1 MWIAPTF
8 AIAVSTIALISS
20 GVFSKGQQAA
30 APATFS
36 NAVQIAPETT
46 PSVQVQTPSQAPL
59 IAPIEAVVAQA
70 TAPVAEAT
78 TPQVAT
84 EGESRWDKF
93 NALVATAATKDEASA
108 PQASEQNDVV
118 TRAEPVDLLEI
129 ATEKATTERQAAAF
143 FDIQKEA
150 LTANTFCGED
160 LNALAATTRI
170 YFPEGGTAAD
180 PTGLIKARLMGQ
192 ILNECPG
199 YAVNVEGHSDPSGN
213 SQVNLQLSQKRADS
227 VIARLT
233 SAGINTSRFVAV
245 GMGDQTPSDVTGPE
259 SAAYYDRRVEFRLVK
274 LVEDI
279 ETASISEPSFSWNQ
293 PSTAACVSQLKQK
306 AAATKVTFEPRAII
320 LDKELL
326 GPVADLV
333 KDAKACP
340 GTRVRMVGH
349 HSDVPGLRESYTTG
363 RLRALALT
371 GALIGEGHS
380 SDQMLIGAPSYSVA
394 VEGQPDAVRSR
405 IDFQI
410 ITN

>member
-1 MWIAPTF
+1 MVWIAPTF

-20 GVFSKGQQAA
+20 GAFNKGQPAT

-36 NAVQIAPETT
+36 NAVQSAPEA
-46 PSVQVQTPSQAPL
+46 PAQIQVQAPAAEPL
-59 IAPIEAVVAQA
+59 TAPIEAVIAQA
-70 TAPVAEAT
+70 TAPLKEAADT
-78 TPQVAT
+78 AQ
-84 EGESRWDKF
+84 GGSRWDKF
-93 NALVATAATKDEASA
+93 NALVATASTNDTDTAL
-108 PQASEQNDVV
+108 QADIQKDVV

-143 FDIQKEA
+143 FDIQQEA

-160 LNALAATTRI
+160 LNALANTTRI

-192 ILNECPG
+192 ILSECPG

-213 SQVNLQLSQKRADS
+213 SQINLQLSQKRAES
-227 VIARLT
+227 VIARLS

-245 GMGDQTPSDVTGPE
+245 GMGDQTPSNVTGPE
-259 SAAYYDRRVEFRLVK
+259 SAAYYDRRVEFQLVK
-274 LVEDI
+274 LVEGI
-279 ETASISEPSFSWNQ
+279 ETASASETSFSWNQ
-293 PSTAACVSQLKQK
+293 PATDACVARLEQK
-306 AAATKVTFEPRAII
+306 AAATKATFEPRAII
-320 LDKELL
+320 LDAEQL

-333 KDAKACP
+333 KEAKACP
-340 GTRVRMVGH
+340 GTRVRMVGQ
-349 HSDVPGLRESYTTG
+349 HSDLPGLRESYATG
-363 RLRALALT
+363 RLRALALK
-371 GALIGEGHS
+371 GALVGEGHS

-394 VEGQPDAVRSR
+394 VEGQPEAVRSR